1 MRKITALRAGK
12 GQGKRVR
19 IFLDGKQAFY
29 LETEVVVKEGL
40 KVGQTLSTDQI
51 EVLISKDSF
60 QRALS
65 AAVHYISYR
74 PRSEFELRERLGQR
88 GVNGNAREEVI
99 TKLKEQGLI
108 DDTAFAQFWKSS
120 RQSYSPRSQW
130 LTGLELKRKGVAD
143 DIVNRVVDNIDDDDN
158 AYRAALKK
166 ARSLPQ
172 SDYPVFRRR
181 LGGYLQR
188 RGFSYGV
195 INHTIQRLWQ
205 EQSNN

>member
-1 MRKITALRAGK
+1 MRKITALRAGR
-12 GQGKRVR
+12 GRGKRVR

-29 LETEVVVKEGL
+29 LETEVVAKEGL

>member
-1 MRKITALRAGK
+1 MKQITALRAGK
-12 GQGKRVR
+12 GRGKRVR

-40 KVGQTLSTDQI
+40 KVGQMLSADQI
-51 EVLISKDSF
+51 DVLISKDNF

-65 AAVHYISYR
+65 AAVHYVSYR

-88 GVNGNAREEVI
+88 GVNGNTQEEVI

-120 RQSYSPRSQW
+120 RESYSPRSQW
-130 LTGLELKRKGVAD
+130 LTSLELKRKGVAD
-143 DIVNRVVDNIDDDDN
+143 GIVNRVVDNIDDDDS

-172 SDYPVFRRR
+172 SDYAAFRRR
-181 LGGYLQR
+181 LGSHLQR

-195 INHTIQRLWQ
+195 INNTVQRLWQ
-205 EQSNN
+205 EQVSN

>member
-181 LGGYLQR
+181 LGDYLQR

>member
-1 MRKITALRAGK
+1 MRKITALRTGK

-181 LGGYLQR
+181 LGDYLQR

-205 EQSNN
+205 EQVSN

>member
-195 INHTIQRLWQ
+195 INHTVQRLWQ
-205 EQSNN
+205 EQVSN

>member
-1 MRKITALRAGK
+1 MRKITALRAGR
-12 GQGKRVR
+12 GRGKRVR

-195 INHTIQRLWQ
+195 INHTVQRLWQ
-205 EQSNN
+205 EQGSN

>member
-1 MRKITALRAGK
+1 MRKITALRAGR
-12 GQGKRVR
+12 GRGKRVR

-181 LGGYLQR
+181 LGDYLQR

-195 INHTIQRLWQ
+195 INHTVQRLWQ